1 MTEIRPR
8 TCPICNNDAN
18 YRLTKFDTIY
28 HQCEWCKHLFS
39 DHIDQDNKV
48 GGEYYQE
55 RNEQENHIRIARIAQ
70 MMGSLNKKDYHI
82 LDFGA
87 GFGALMNAFR
97 RNGYNCDAYDAFNEE
112 FSRLPER
119 NKYHAVTMVETIE
132 HLSGNFIELDVI
144 NRSMVMGGG
153 IMIETSFVDI
163 AKEDGVSL
171 EEFFYIA
178 PQNGHSTV
186 FSHWSLD
193 LLMSYKGFIPKK
205 HFNRNVRNYIKIKDL
220 K

>member
-1 MTEIRPR
+1 M
-8 TCPICNNDAN
+8 CFNDAN
-18 YRLTKFDTIY
+18 YRLTKLSTIY
-28 HQCEWCKHLFS
+28 WQCEWCKHLFS

-55 RNEQENHIRIARIAQ
+55 RNKQENHIRIERIGK
-70 MMGSLNKKDYHI
+70 MMAGMDKKDYHI

-87 GFGALMNAFR
+87 GFGALMKDFR
-97 RNGYNCDAYDAFNEE
+97 AAGYNCDAYDAFNEE

-144 NRSMVMGGG
+144 NRSMVIGGG

-163 AKEDGVSL
+163 AKEDGVPL
-171 EEFFYIA
+171 EDWFYIA
-178 PQNGHSTV
+178 PQNGHSSI

-193 LLMSYKGFIPKK
+193 LLMVYKGFAPKK
-205 HFNRNVRNYIKIKDL
+205 HFNRNVRNYVKIKDL